1 MKNFII
7 NNNEVILD
15 NNNPKNKKT
24 KTEIQIEL
32 LKTQEQQISEQLSTY
47 QVKQKKANNLMN
59 ALRISETFGNK
70 FLSELVETEKSSA
83 KCDN

>member
-7 NNNEVILD
+7 NNNEAILA

-24 KTEIQIEL
+24 KTEIQVEL
-32 LKTQEQQISEQLSTY
+32 LKTQSQQISKQLEAY

-59 ALRISETFGNK
+59 AL
-70 FLSELVETEKSSA
+70 
-83 KCDN
+83 

>member
-7 NNNEVILD
+7 NNNEAILD

-24 KTEIQIEL
+24 KTEIQLEV
-32 LKTQEQQISEQLSTY
+32 LKTQAQQISKQLESY

-59 ALRISETFGNK
+59 ALSMNFRKIW
-70 FLSELVETEKSSA
+70 
-83 KCDN
+83 